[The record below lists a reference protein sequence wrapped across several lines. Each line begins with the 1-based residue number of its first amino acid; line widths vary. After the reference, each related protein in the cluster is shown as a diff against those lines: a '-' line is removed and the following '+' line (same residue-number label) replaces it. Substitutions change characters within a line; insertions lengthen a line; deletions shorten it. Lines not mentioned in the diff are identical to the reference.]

1 MVSLV
6 FASNNQHKIREIRE
20 ITGNVCNVLS
30 LDEIGLQGDIPET
43 ADTIEG
49 NARQKA
55 RYIFERTGKDCFAD
69 DTGLEIAALDGRP
82 GVYSARYAGEG
93 CSVAD
98 NVKKV
103 LEEMHGKTDRR
114 AAFRCIICL
123 IYKGDEFIF
132 EGRVDGEITLSPS
145 GTDGFGYDPVFMPEK
160 NAQTFAEMPPYLK
173 NGMSHR
179 GRAVQKMFR
188 FLNQLM

>member
-55 RYIFERTGKDCFAD
+55 RYVFDLD
-69 DTGLEIAALDGRP
+69 SLIA
-82 GVYSARYAGEG
+82 
-93 CSVAD
+93 
-98 NVKKV
+98 
-103 LEEMHGKTDRR
+103 
-114 AAFRCIICL
+114 
-123 IYKGDEFIF
+123 
-132 EGRVDGEITLSPS
+132 
-145 GTDGFGYDPVFMPEK
+145 
-160 NAQTFAEMPPYLK
+160 
-173 NGMSHR
+173 
-179 GRAVQKMFR
+179 
-188 FLNQLM
+188 